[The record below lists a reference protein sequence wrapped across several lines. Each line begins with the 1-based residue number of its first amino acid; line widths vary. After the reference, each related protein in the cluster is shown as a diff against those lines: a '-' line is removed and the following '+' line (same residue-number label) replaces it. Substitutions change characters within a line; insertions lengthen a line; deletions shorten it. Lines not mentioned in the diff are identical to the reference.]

1 MAKKQRSLGDV
12 FSAGLFKQNPTF
24 VQFLGMCPTLA
35 VTGSVESALG
45 MGAGV
50 IFVLVLSNVSISL
63 IRNFVPREVRIPIY
77 IVIIASLV
85 TVLEMLMNLF
95 VPDLAASLGT
105 FLSLIVVN
113 CLILGRAEAFAAKN
127 KVLPSALDGLG
138 MALGFTGGI
147 TLIAF
152 FRELF
157 GAGSI
162 TIWGDLGINLIPEAF
177 QISVLTMPA
186 GAFLVFGLLVAMVNK
201 IRMNRADDRAM
212 EIESQ
217 VVELDPVLSDFEVI
231 KEVA

>member
-85 TVLEMLMNLF
+85 TVLEMMMNLF
-95 VPDLAASLGT
+95 VPDLASSLGT

-162 TIWGDLGINLIPEAF
+162 TIWGDLGLELIPENF
-177 QISVLTMPA
+177 QVGILIQPA
-186 GAFLVFGLLVAMVNK
+186 GAFLVFGLLVAMINK
-201 IRMNRADDRAM
+201 IRMNKADDRAM
-212 EIESQ
+212 EVASQ
-217 VVELDPVLSDFEVI
+217 VVQPTVVLSDI
-231 KEVA
+231 AIMKEVA

>member
-1 MAKKQRSLGDV
+1 MAKKQKSLGEV
-12 FSAGLFKQNPTF
+12 FSTGLFKQNPTF

-50 IFVLVLSNVSISL
+50 IFVLVLSNVAISL
-63 IRNFVPREVRIPIY
+63 IRNLVPREVRIPIY

-85 TVLEMLMNLF
+85 TILEMFMKLF

-113 CLILGRAEAFAAKN
+113 CLILGRAEAFASKN
-127 KVLPSALDGLG
+127 SVLPSALDGLG

-162 TIWGDLGINLIPEAF
+162 TIWGDLGITLIPDDF
-177 QISVLTMPA
+177 TIGILIQPA
-186 GAFLVFGLLVAMVNK
+186 GAFLVFAILVSQVNK
-201 IRMNRADDRAM
+201 FRMARAERN
-212 EIESQ
+212 
-217 VVELDPVLSDFEVI
+217 
-231 KEVA
+231 EVA

>member
-1 MAKKQRSLGDV
+1 MARKQKSMGEV
-12 FSAGLFKQNPTF
+12 FTTGLFAQNPTF

-50 IFVLVLSNVSISL
+50 IFVLVMSNVVISL
-63 IRNFVPREVRIPIY
+63 IRNFVPNEVRIPIY
-77 IVIIASLV
+77 IVVIAALV
-85 TVLEMLMNLF
+85 TILEMLMKAF
-95 VPDLAASLGT
+95 VPDLASSLGT

-113 CLILGRAEAFAAKN
+113 CLILGRAEAFASKN
-127 KVLPSALDGLG
+127 NVARSAVDGLG

-162 TIWGDLGINLIPEAF
+162 TIWGDLSVQLIPEQF
-177 QISVLTMPA
+177 QISILVQSA
-186 GAFLVFGLLVAMVNK
+186 GAFLVFGILVSQVNK
-201 IRMNRADDRAM
+201 IRMNRAERN
-212 EIESQ
+212 
-217 VVELDPVLSDFEVI
+217 
-231 KEVA
+231 EVA